1 MSTLPWM
8 LDASIPRLNASALV
22 SMLLASILPCLFLFG
37 HFDWSLR
44 SVAWLYHLSLE
55 RLVASIL
62 ASHRFNSNF
71 DTRLDPRYFAT
82 PFDARLNASRL
93 RRSLLLLVSIARLRS
108 CLFYPSL
115 LGHLGAWSML
125 RYLASILLPCL
136 PRPLVTPIIA
146 SIVLVLPEW
155 YYRIVL
161 SNFNQASLIFSTRT
175 TPATPNSLQIP
186 YCPPPPKLEVA
197 TFDQFVDIV
206 DYYHLSPVTGPL
218 LAAHP
223 IGCASRLHTTAI
235 QRFRDLPPRCRGSLL
250 SPAHLAFSEAD
261 AVPHFL
267 YFTIAYFI
275 FPSAMSRFSPIART
289 SPSPTP
295 KLCLALF
302 T

>member
-82 PFDARLNASRL
+82 PFDARLNASTRL

-155 YYRIVL
+155 YYIIVL

-186 YCPPPPKLEVA
+186 YC
-197 TFDQFVDIV
+197 
-206 DYYHLSPVTGPL
+206 SPHPNWKSQPSTNFLTL
-218 LAAHP
+218 L
-223 IGCASRLHTTAI
+223 TTTTYL
-235 QRFRDLPPRCRGSLL
+235 Q
-250 SPAHLAFSEAD
+250 
-261 AVPHFL
+261 
-267 YFTIAYFI
+267 
-275 FPSAMSRFSPIART
+275 
-289 SPSPTP
+289 
-295 KLCLALF
+295 
-302 T
+302 